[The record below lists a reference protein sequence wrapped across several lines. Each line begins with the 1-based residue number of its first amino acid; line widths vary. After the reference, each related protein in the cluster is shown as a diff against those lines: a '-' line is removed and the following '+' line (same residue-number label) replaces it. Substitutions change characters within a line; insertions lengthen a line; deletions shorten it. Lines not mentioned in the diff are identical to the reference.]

1 MSKTLY
7 EFEVAR
13 IYNDEAT
20 GTDLCSG
27 YMATYK
33 DALKRAFEM
42 ADTIAPAP
50 EKTILSIKKK
60 VVDNE

>member
-7 EFEVAR
+7 EFEVAI
-13 IYNDEAT
+13 IYNDESTEPNICA
-20 GTDLCSG
+20 G

-33 DALKRAFEM
+33 DALKRAFEV
-42 ADTIAPAP
+42 ADSIAP
-50 EKTILSIKKK
+50 EKTIISIKKK

>member
-13 IYNDEAT
+13 IYNDESSEPNT
-20 GTDLCSG
+20 CSG

-33 DALKRAFEM
+33 DALKRAFEV
-42 ADTIAPAP
+42 ADTITP
-50 EKTILSIKKK
+50 EKTIISIKKK

>member
-13 IYNDEAT
+13 IYNDEST
-20 GTDLCSG
+20 KPYICSG

-33 DALKRAFEM
+33 DALKIAFEM
-42 ADTIAPAP
+42 ADSISP
-50 EKTILSIKKK
+50 EKTIISIKKK

>member
-7 EFEVAR
+7 EFEVAI
-13 IYNDEAT
+13 IYNDEST
-20 GTDLCSG
+20 EPNICSG

-33 DALKRAFEM
+33 EALKSAFVM
-42 ADTIAPAP
+42 AEAIAP
-50 EKTILSIKKK
+50 EKTIISIKKK

>member
-13 IYNDEAT
+13 IYNDES
-20 GTDLCSG
+20 LEPYICSG

-33 DALKRAFEM
+33 EALKRAFEM
-42 ADTIAPAP
+42 ADTIAP
-50 EKTILSIKKK
+50 EKTIISIKKK

>member
-1 MSKTLY
+1 MRKSLY

-20 GTDLCSG
+20 GTDICSG

-42 ADTIAPAP
+42 ADAIAP
-50 EKTILSIKKK
+50 EKTIISIKKK

>member
-1 MSKTLY
+1 MKTLY
-7 EFEVAR
+7 EFEVAV

-27 YMATYK
+27 YMANYK
-33 DALKRAFEM
+33 EALKSAFVM
-42 ADTIAPAP
+42 AEAIAP
-50 EKTILSIKKK
+50 EKTIISIKKK

>member
-13 IYNDEAT
+13 IYNDES
-20 GTDLCSG
+20 LEPYICSG
-27 YMATYK
+27 SMETYK

-42 ADTIAPAP
+42 SEAIAP
-50 EKTILSIKKK
+50 EKTIISIKKK